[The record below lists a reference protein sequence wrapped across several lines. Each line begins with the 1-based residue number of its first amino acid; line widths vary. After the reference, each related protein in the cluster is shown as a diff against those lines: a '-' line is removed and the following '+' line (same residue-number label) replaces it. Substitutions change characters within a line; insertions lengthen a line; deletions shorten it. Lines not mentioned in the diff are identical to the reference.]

1 MGASAPRGIPPDL
14 ASWAIG
20 VDVGGTKIAAGLVE
34 LDLGGVLARRVI
46 PTQPARGGEAVLADA
61 LALAEELTESA
72 AVLGGLVGGVGVGVA
87 ELVDRH
93 GNVGSGHAILWQ
105 GLTVRERFAR
115 IAPAV
120 VESDVR
126 AAALAEAR
134 YGVGRAF
141 GSFAYITVG
150 TGISSCLVQ
159 DGRPYPGARGA
170 ALVLSSGPLSFV
182 CEACGAQQ
190 EFVLEEYAS
199 GPALAA
205 RYRRRSGRD
214 AASGEDVM
222 AAVAAGDTVA
232 TEVVRSAGAALGNAV
247 GWLINVIDP
256 EAVVVGGG
264 LGLAG
269 GPYWDAFTASTRAH
283 VWNPAARDLAILPA
297 ALGVDAGLIGAAAAS
312 IEQRNDGAPSRQPAL
327 ATTAGHATGRER
339 G

>member
-1 MGASAPRGIPPDL
+1 MGASAPRRALPDL
-14 ASWAIG
+14 ASLAIG
-20 VDVGGTKIAAGLVE
+20 VDVGGTKIAAGLVAV
-34 LDLGGVLARRVI
+34 DTSRVLARRVT
-46 PTQPARGGEAVLADA
+46 PTEPARGGEAVLADA
-61 LALAEELTESA
+61 LALAEELAESA
-72 AVLGGLVGGVGVGVA
+72 PVLGGLAGGVGVGVA
-87 ELVDRH
+87 ELVDRD
-93 GNVGSGHAILWQ
+93 GNVRSAHSIAWQ
-105 GLTVRERFAR
+105 GLPVQEQFAR

-134 YGVGRAF
+134 YGAGRAF

-159 DGRPYPGARGA
+159 DGRPFPGARGA
-170 ALVLSSGPLSFV
+170 ALVLSSGPISFT
-182 CEACGAQQ
+182 CEACEAQQ
-190 EFVLEEYAS
+190 DFVLEEYAS

-205 RYRRRSGRD
+205 RYGRLTGCPS
-214 AASGEDVM
+214 ARGEDVM
-222 AAVAAGDTVA
+222 AAVAAGDEVA
-232 TEVVRSAGAALGNAV
+232 ATVVRSAGEALGNAV

-312 IEQRNDGAPSRQPAL
+312 IEQRDDGAPSRQPAL
-327 ATTAGHATGRER
+327 ATTAGHAIGRER